1 MIQGY
6 PKFSQIIFKKTYL
19 SSSMLEELDN
29 DINKILKKKDPDLEI
44 GITVYK
50 KRNGNF
56 QAIVSTTKLN

>member
-1 MIQGY
+1 MIKAD

-19 SSSMLEELDN
+19 SSFMLEELDN